1 MDKFKKYLNFPREV
15 RMQFLKDSIAELYT
29 FTDDDIEFYND
40 KLDFN
45 ILSYNS
51 KIKWSYP
58 LLEKYRDKW
67 DWNSIEQNDLITK
80 KFNLAL
86 LFPDKV
92 TCELS
97 KCTCFR
103 NLDFCENLDY
113 NCEKFEKP
121 VAIVPRIII
130 KDLYVYRLI
139 DYLISI
145 KGINDKA
152 LLMLYLLDKEL
163 EFVGKDDD

>member
-1 MDKFKKYLNFPREV
+1 MDNFRNYLNFPREV
-15 RMQFLKDSIAELYT
+15 RMQFLKDSIAELYP

-51 KIKWSYP
+51 KIKWSYT

-67 DWNSIEQNDLITK
+67 NWNSIEQNYLISK
-80 KFNLAL
+80 NFNLAL

-92 TCELS
+92 TCPLS
-97 KCTCFR
+97 KCDCFR

-121 VAIVPRIII
+121 VAIVSRVRI

-139 DYLISI
+139 DYLINEKI
-145 KGINDKA
+145 INDKA
-152 LLMLYLLDKEL
+152 LLMLHLLDKEL
-163 EFVGKDDD
+163 DFVDKQED

>member
-1 MDKFKKYLNFPREV
+1 MDKFKNYLILPREA
-15 RMQFLKDSIAELYT
+15 RMQFLKDSIAELYP

-67 DWNSIEQNDLITK
+67 DWNSIEQNDLISK

-92 TCELS
+92 TCPLS
-97 KCTCFR
+97 KCDCFR
-103 NLDFCENLDY
+103 HLDFYENLDY
-113 NCEKFEKP
+113 YCEKFEKP
-121 VAIVPRIII
+121 VAIVSRIII

-139 DYLISI
+139 DYLINEKI
-145 KGINDKA
+145 INDKA
-152 LLMLYLLDKEL
+152 LLMLHLLDKEL
-163 EFVGKDDD
+163 DFVDKQEY